1 MGSKVTGVKIKGIG
15 KYVPEMVATNEDFTK
30 IVETSDEW
38 ITQRTGIKQRH
49 ITNGEPTYYL
59 GAMAAKAAMADA
71 GVKAE
76 DIDLIIATTV
86 TGDYFTPSLSCLI
99 QREIGAIG
107 CIAFDLNAAC
117 AGFVYGF
124 DTAKRYLQTGDG
136 IKTVLLVAS
145 EELSKFVD
153 YTDRSSCVL
162 FGDGAAA
169 FVLETAE
176 DTTYSSFL
184 GADGNGAKYLASRA
198 LKSENAFR
206 TNSEEFDM
214 DMPETKDYF
223 FKQDG
228 KEVYKFATKAL
239 PNAVEQACAKIEISP
254 DDLDW
259 IVPHQANI
267 RIIETAAKHLGVS
280 MDKFPV
286 YIDRYGNTSSASIPI
301 AFCDAVA
308 EGRIKRGDKVCLVG
322 FGGGL
327 TYGAAMGAAV
337 MIMASMSAIG
347 ASAYQASYEDSYR
360 IILAYTS
367 YTPSETDSVGTVTNL
382 STTKTNYSVQSTLYY
397 KTSAAKI
404 GSYTPSGWK
413 KGTLSKGQ
421 LLKATTT
428 HNRNTSYKYS
438 ARTLV
443 MKDNRVFKDIQSDY

>member
-153 YTDRSSCVL
+153 Y
-162 FGDGAAA
+162 
-169 FVLETAE
+169 
-176 DTTYSSFL
+176 TTYSSFL

-327 TYGAAMGAAV
+327 TYGAA
-337 MIMASMSAIG
+337 
-347 ASAYQASYEDSYR
+347 
-360 IILAYTS
+360 
-367 YTPSETDSVGTVTNL
+367 
-382 STTKTNYSVQSTLYY
+382 
-397 KTSAAKI
+397 
-404 GSYTPSGWK
+404 
-413 KGTLSKGQ
+413 
-421 LLKATTT
+421 
-428 HNRNTSYKYS
+428 
-438 ARTLV
+438 
-443 MKDNRVFKDIQSDY
+443 VFEY

>member
-267 RIIETAAKHLGVS
+267 RIIQAVQERLGYS
-280 MDKFPV
+280 DDKV
-286 YIDRYGNTSSASIPI
+286 VTNIKYYGNTSAASIPL
-301 AFCDAVA
+301 ALA
-308 EGRIKRGDKVCLVG
+308 ESVEKGNVKLGSTAILCG
-322 FGGGL
+322 FGAGMTWGG
-327 TYGAAMGAAV
+327 
-337 MIMASMSAIG
+337 AIVRLREG
-347 ASAYQASYEDSYR
+347 
-360 IILAYTS
+360 IC
-367 YTPSETDSVGTVTNL
+367 
-382 STTKTNYSVQSTLYY
+382 
-397 KTSAAKI
+397 
-404 GSYTPSGWK
+404 
-413 KGTLSKGQ
+413 
-421 LLKATTT
+421 
-428 HNRNTSYKYS
+428 
-438 ARTLV
+438 
-443 MKDNRVFKDIQSDY
+443 